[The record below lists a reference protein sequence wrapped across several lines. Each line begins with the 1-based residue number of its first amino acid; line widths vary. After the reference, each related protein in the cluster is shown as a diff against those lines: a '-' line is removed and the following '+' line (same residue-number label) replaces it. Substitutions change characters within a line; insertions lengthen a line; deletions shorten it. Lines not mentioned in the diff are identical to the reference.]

1 MFTEEI
7 LKKKQMRLI
16 KLGRSMKKQR
26 SKGQTKMI
34 KYRNLKIKLSSMI
47 IIKVLI
53 IFIGLKKIYQR
64 FMKPETKK
72 EKPTLN

>member
-53 IFIGLKKIYQR
+53 K
-64 FMKPETKK
+64 
-72 EKPTLN
+72 N